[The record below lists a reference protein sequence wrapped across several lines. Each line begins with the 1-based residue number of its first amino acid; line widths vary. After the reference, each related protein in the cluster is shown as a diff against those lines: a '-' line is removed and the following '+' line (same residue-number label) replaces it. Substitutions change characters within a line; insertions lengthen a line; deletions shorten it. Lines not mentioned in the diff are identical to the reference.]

1 MERNSKY
8 VVCNKAGSPILESNS
23 FWGIIG
29 KIILTCILAPLL
41 IMIPVGIIAA
51 IASLF

>member
-1 MERNSKY
+1 MERNTKY
-8 VVCNKAGSPILESNS
+8 VVCNKAGRPILESNS